1 MKKILIS
8 FEKMNFKDDSKII
21 IENKNNRMKIR
32 ILFKL
37 KLSGILELSVSNLQQ
52 LSISTE
58 YEIRLS
64 HK

>member
-37 KLSGILELSVSNLQQ
+37 KLFGILELSVSNLHQ